1 LGVFVLLSAIC
12 YNLKYVY
19 KLRLK
24 NMPKKSISELFNLS
38 GQTAV
43 VTGGAMGIGY
53 GIVKRLFEAGANI
66 VIADIDKKIGEEKV
80 KELNEKGKNK
90 VIFIKTDVSSEKDV
104 KNLVVKTVKEFGKLD
119 IFVNNAGIFPNKLV
133 LDMGLSLWEKIQG
146 INLRGVFLCCREAG
160 KVMAKSEGGN
170 IVNIAS
176 IDALHPSMSGLASYD
191 ASKHG
196 VWGFTKN
203 FALEV
208 AKKGI
213 RVNAIAPGGISTEGV
228 QKMNGGGGA
237 NQAEMIKQ
245 FTQKIPL
252 GRFGEPDEIAL
263 AVLFLASDASS
274 YMTGEIIVVDG
285 GFLLT

>member
-1 LGVFVLLSAIC
+1 
-12 YNLKYVY
+12 
-19 KLRLK
+19 
-24 NMPKKSISELFNLS
+24 MPNKTISEIFDLS

-53 GIVKRLFEAGANI
+53 GIVKRLFEAGANV
-66 VIADIDKKIGEEKV
+66 VIADIDKKVGEEKV
-80 KELNEKGKNK
+80 KVLAGGENK
-90 VIFIKTDVSSEKDV
+90 AVFIKTDVSSEKEV
-104 KNLVVKTVKEFGKLD
+104 KNLAAKTVKEFGGLD

-133 LDMGLSLWEKIQG
+133 LDMDLALWEKIQA

-160 KVMAKSEGGN
+160 QVMVKAGKGN

-176 IDALHPSMSGLASYD
+176 IDALHPSQPGLAAYD

-203 FALEV
+203 FALET

-213 RVNAIAPGGISTEGV
+213 RVNAIAPGGINTEGV
-228 QKMNGGGGA
+228 QKMNAGGDGA
-237 NQAEMIKQ
+237 NQQEVIKQ
-245 FTQKIPL
+245 FTQRIPL

-263 AVLFLASDASS
+263 AVLFLATDASS
-274 YMTGEIIVVDG
+274 YMTGAMIVVDG

>member
-1 LGVFVLLSAIC
+1 
-12 YNLKYVY
+12 
-19 KLRLK
+19 
-24 NMPKKSISELFNLS
+24 MPNKTIGELFNLS
-38 GQTAV
+38 GKTAV

-53 GIVKRLFEAGANI
+53 GIVRRLCEAGANI
-66 VIADIDKKIGEEKV
+66 VIADINKKVGEEKAR
-80 KELNEKGKNK
+80 ELSGKKNK

-104 KNLVVKTVKEFGKLD
+104 ENLISKTVKEFGGLN
-119 IFVNNAGIFPNKLV
+119 IFVNNAGIFPNKLI
-133 LDMGLSLWEKIQG
+133 LDMDLALWEKIQA

-160 KVMAKSEGGN
+160 RVMVKVGSGN
-170 IVNIAS
+170 IINIAS
-176 IDALHPSMSGLASYD
+176 IDALHPSTPGLASYD

-208 AKKGI
+208 AKRGV

-228 QKMNGGGGA
+228 KKMNEGGA
-237 NQAEMIKQ
+237 GKNQEEMIKQ

-263 AVLFLASDASS
+263 AVLFLASPASS
-274 YMTGEIIVVDG
+274 YMTGAMIVVDG

>member
-1 LGVFVLLSAIC
+1 
-12 YNLKYVY
+12 
-19 KLRLK
+19 
-24 NMPKKSISELFNLS
+24 MPNKTIGELFNLS
-38 GQTAV
+38 GKTAV

-53 GIVKRLFEAGANI
+53 GIVRRLCEAGANI
-66 VIADIDKKIGEEKV
+66 VIADINKKVGEEKAR
-80 KELNEKGKNK
+80 ELSGKKNK

-104 KNLVVKTVKEFGKLD
+104 ENLISKTVKEFGGLN
-119 IFVNNAGIFPNKLV
+119 IFVNNAGIFPNKLI
-133 LDMGLSLWEKIQG
+133 LDMDLALWEKIQA

-160 KVMAKSEGGN
+160 RVMVKVGSGN
-170 IVNIAS
+170 IINIAS
-176 IDALHPSMSGLASYD
+176 IDALHPSTPGLASYD

-208 AKKGI
+208 AKRGV

-228 QKMNGGGGA
+228 KKMNEGEGGT
-237 NQAEMIKQ
+237 NQEEMIKQ

-263 AVLFLASDASS
+263 AVLFLASPASS
-274 YMTGEIIVVDG
+274 YMTGAMIVVDG